1 MLVKDAFR
9 CSVVRVLELVQKI
22 VQNLETVVHLN
33 SVAGLSILV
42 VFEVRP
48 AWGGGLL
55 EDTGFD
61 GAYPLQVCNGL

>member
-22 VQNLETVVHLN
+22 VQNLETVVHFN
-33 SVAGLSILV
+33 SVAGLSLLV
-42 VFEVRP
+42 FKVRP